1 MTTVGT
7 IDFYVASLPTR
18 VEHERKED
26 VENPFVQCC
35 VYADKV
41 HPIKEVDK
49 TVFVGGTSTG
59 TSTSAGA
66 SEERRSKVLLNDTY
80 TLWSIITS
88 LLDCSHL
95 LGNPSMQ
102 RCNVRFVTDALK
114 AYCSEQTIHT
124 FMTGRRIYPVME
136 LLDKPKVEFGKK
148 HQNAIGHFL
157 SFLLDKT
164 VTINNT
170 SYQWTI
176 DCAPSDIHL
185 ATKNDGF
192 WQLV

>member
-1 MTTVGT
+1 MGT

-18 VEHERKED
+18 VEDEREEED
-26 VENPFVQCC
+26 VNNSFVQCG

-49 TVFVGGTSTG
+49 TVIVSGG
-59 TSTSAGA
+59 
-66 SEERRSKVLLNDTY
+66 EERRPKVLLNDTY
-80 TLWSIITS
+80 TLWSVITG

-124 FMTGRRIYPVME
+124 FLTGRRIYPLME
-136 LLDKPKVEFGKK
+136 LLDKPKVEFEKK
-148 HQNAIGHFL
+148 HQNSIGHFL
-157 SFLLDKT
+157 SFLLDKA

-170 SYQWTI
+170 SYRWTTE
-176 DCAPSDIHL
+176 CAPSDIQL
-185 ATKNDGF
+185 AVKNDGC